1 MAEPS
6 KGPSD
11 DKDPAWQ
18 RERLEN
24 LRSLGGVI
32 AALGWFVAFL
42 GVLIAVRWQGV
53 ISQLPTQPG
62 ARLEALVPPLL
73 LVAAGLGLAGFGRL
87 LQVVPA
93 ICGLPE
99 PEEARAAGAGRPRT
113 LAAFV
118 RTMRSHQG

>member
-1 MAEPS
+1 MAEPPER
-6 KGPSD
+6 GSD
-11 DKDPAWQ
+11 DKDSAWR

-24 LRSLGGVI
+24 LARLGVVI

-42 GVLIAVRWQGV
+42 GLLIAVRWQGV
-53 ISQLPTQPG
+53 ISQLPAEPG

-73 LVAAGLGLAGFGRL
+73 LGAVGLGLAGFGRL

-93 ICGLPE
+93 ICDLPA
-99 PEEARAAGAGRPRT
+99 PEAEAEAGRPRT